1 MEVLTVATVDGPN
14 ELRCQSPRVVVHGRQ
29 PTPLELILN
38 GDRETKTSEGTNF
51 TFYGQPGA
59 EVMVSSISPLGSP
72 VAGGTRLTLHGD
84 GFLDLGDS
92 RVRLGKFGTI
102 EASVGGG
109 GSNVSLV
116 TPPARAPAA
125 EELAVSAD
133 GATFVRSGFKLTIF
147 DIRSVHLS
155 RLEPWGGPS
164 SGGTRV
170 TVHGTGLASLP
181 ASCILRA
188 AAHGET
194 ATLVPATV
202 VNTSLAVCVTPHI
215 DEFSDGGISA
225 SGTGLDVRLDLTIN
239 GELGTR
245 HRTYD
250 GLHVYMYNASAVRVD
265 SVAPRGGPTNGGTEV
280 VVRGA
285 GFADVGGVFCR
296 FGGNVSAVV
305 AATVRS
311 TSELVCMSP
320 QLWEPSPHLLADDL
334 EYVLVDAAAACCPD
348 PDGYSGRLG
357 STPNGSAPTP
367 SSCEVGCTA
376 LDDCRFFS
384 HSSETASCE
393 FCAECA
399 FDRSTLGSMRSVWH
413 RRGLPRADVRLGL
426 ILNGPGATL
435 SPPAALAPTFTYYWP
450 RLLEV
455 SHVVPSGG
463 PVAGGTEVTFFGS
476 GFGSP
481 LGSPLCSFGWLEPS
495 TNATI
500 ADDGGSLRCA
510 SPPQPDVNYSL
521 VNVGSLTGGS
531 ALPPVPRQGIAHQYT
546 ADGCASTGT
555 PHQSRCTRRQD
566 LAAFSCC
573 EHDGSRCQAMCLS
586 PVTGLMYSDISP
598 GGQVASAVSYV
609 HAARACDELMMRL
622 CA

>member
-1 MEVLTVATVDGPN
+1 MSPRSPHTDVTGTVAGVSQLGLT
-14 ELRCQSPRVVVHGRQ
+14 
-29 PTPLELILN
+29 LN
-38 GDRETKTSEGTNF
+38 GDVQAFIEPVNASFAFYADTAVAVSRVLPVAGPSTGGSLVNVSGIGFERLGAVLCEFGSEQQTVNGTVLSAELIQCTSPRITPPRLIGMSEPMPMPEGGQRESVQVSLNGQDFTSSNAMF
-51 TFYGQPGA
+51 TAFDKDL
-59 EVMVSSISPLGSP
+59 VHVSALVPFGGPL
-72 VAGGTRLTLHGD
+72 AGGTRVVVLGA
-84 GFLDLGDS
+84 GFADHN
-92 RVRLGKFGTI
+92 VHCQFG
-102 EASVGGG
+102 GNG
-109 GSNVSLV
+109 GSLVRGSLLNTSAVACMATATATPSSV
-116 TPPARAPAA
+116 TL
-125 EELAVSAD
+125 EVTLNGDTSSHTLTSD
-133 GATFVRSGFKLTIF
+133 GAQYSY
-147 DIRSVHLS
+147 
-155 RLEPWGGPS
+155 
-164 SGGTRV
+164 
-170 TVHGTGLASLP
+170 
-181 ASCILRA
+181 
-188 AAHGET
+188 
-194 ATLVPATV
+194 
-202 VNTSLAVCVTPHI
+202 
-215 DEFSDGGISA
+215 
-225 SGTGLDVRLDLTIN
+225 
-239 GELGTR
+239 
-245 HRTYD
+245 YD
-250 GLHVYMYNASAVRVD
+250 PSAVRID

-495 TNATI
+495 TSATI